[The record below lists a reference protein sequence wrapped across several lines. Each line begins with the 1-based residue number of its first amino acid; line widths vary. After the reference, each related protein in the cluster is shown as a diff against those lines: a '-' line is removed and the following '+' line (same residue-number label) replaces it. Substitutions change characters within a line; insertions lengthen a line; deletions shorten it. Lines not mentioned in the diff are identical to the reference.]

1 MALRTGFIS
10 DSDVVVVELQR
21 VVVDLLAWTAFQG
34 KAINL
39 GVIKSAA
46 TN

>member
-1 MALRTGFIS
+1 MGAVAIARFDADG
-10 DSDVVVVELQR
+10 ELPR
-21 VVVDLLAWTAFQG
+21 VLGDLLAWTAFQG